1 MPEKSLIIIGAGIA
15 GLSAGCYA
23 QMNGYS
29 SRIYEM
35 HTLPGGLCTSWQRK
49 GYTIDGCIEWL
60 VGSSPKHS
68 YYRLWQEVGLI
79 QGREIIY
86 LDEMMQTVTRDGQ
99 TFTLYTDLDRLQ
111 QHMLELSP
119 EDRPL
124 IEDMIGAARHFL
136 SFDMPADGPPS
147 EMIGVLEKAKMMGR
161 LLPHLPV
168 LQKWSKVSLGEL
180 AQRFKSPL
188 LREAFESMWH
198 PEMTSV
204 FILITLA
211 WLHDRAAGYP
221 IGGSLPLARAVEQ
234 RYLNLGGQIHYK
246 SRVARILVEN
256 DRAVGIR
263 LENGQEERADVVI
276 SAADGHATIFDML
289 EGKYVD
295 DTVRQHYD
303 KYTPFPP
310 LVFVGLGVNRTFED
324 EPRRISGLRLALEQP
339 LILGDQTV
347 TGVGVRINNYDPTLA
362 PAGKTSITA
371 SFHTHYAYWKALHAD
386 SEQYEAK
393 KREIGDFIVGVLDK
407 RYPGLAAQVEMVD
420 VSTPMTFEEY
430 TGNWQASYEGWL
442 PTPENAFSEMR
453 KTLPGLD
460 SFYMVGQWVAPGGGL
475 PSGVKTARDA
485 LQVLC
490 KRDGIR
496 FQARID

>member
-1 MPEKSLIIIGAGIA
+1 MYLPDLPAIA
-15 GLSAGCYA
+15 MLVTLGL
-23 QMNGYS
+23 
-29 SRIYEM
+29 M
-35 HTLPGGLCTSWQRK
+35 H
-49 GYTIDGCIEWL
+49 
-60 VGSSPKHS
+60 
-68 YYRLWQEVGLI
+68 
-79 QGREIIY
+79 GRN
-86 LDEMMQTVTRDGQ
+86 
-99 TFTLYTDLDRLQ
+99 
-111 QHMLELSP
+111 
-119 EDRPL
+119 
-124 IEDMIGAARHFL
+124 
-136 SFDMPADGPPS
+136 
-147 EMIGVLEKAKMMGR
+147 
-161 LLPHLPV
+161 
-168 LQKWSKVSLGEL
+168 
-180 AQRFKSPL
+180 
-188 LREAFESMWH
+188 
-198 PEMTSV
+198 
-204 FILITLA
+204 
-211 WLHDRAAGYP
+211 AGYP
-221 IGGSLPLARAVEQ
+221 IGGSLPFAKTIEQ
-234 RYLNLGGQIHYK
+234 RCLGLGGEINYK
-246 SRVARILVEN
+246 SLVEKILVEN
-256 DRAVGIR
+256 DRAVGVR
-263 LENGQEERADVVI
+263 LADGTEARADYVI
-276 SAADGHATIFDML
+276 SAADGHSTIFDML

-371 SFHTHYAYWKALHAD
+371 SFHTRYAYWKALHAD

-407 RYPGLAAQVEMVD
+407 RYPGLAAQVEVVD